1 MREKLEQISTG
12 LKVIMQPQLEL
23 QAWVE
28 KHEERTYELSETVG
42 DRTIGKTDEEI
53 QSFDMLLEILVKKL
67 AKQK

>member
-12 LKVIMQPQLEL
+12 LKVIMQPQFEL

-67 AKQK
+67 AKQN

>member
-1 MREKLEQISTG
+1 MREKLEQISRG

-67 AKQK
+67 AKQN